1 MASILKKLNKMYIL
15 YCYSCSSRYE
25 MYKDGETFT
34 CPECYKSIDICNI
47 NDDDFE
53 FDYNSLRN
61 YIINNPSYGN
71 KIIAVYLRYIG
82 MKDEIIY
89 NKKLISILYEDLY
102 KTYKPLLYSPEAIL
116 DTYNRIV

>member
-1 MASILKKLNKMYIL
+1 MCKDRWSEI
-15 YCYSCSSRYE
+15 S
-25 MYKDGETFT
+25 YKTVFHFSKQCKFT
-34 CPECYKSIDICNI
+34 
-47 NDDDFE
+47 
-53 FDYNSLRN
+53 
-61 YIINNPSYGN
+61 GN

>member
-1 MASILKKLNKMYIL
+1 MASILKKLKKMYIL
-15 YCYSCSSRYE
+15 YCYSCSSCYE
-25 MYKDGETFT
+25 MTKDGETFT
-34 CPECYKSIDICNI
+34 CPECCKSIDICNVK
-47 NDDDFE
+47 NDDFE

-89 NKKLISILYEDLY
+89 NKKLISILDEDLY
-102 KTYKPLLYSPEAIL
+102 RTYKPLLYSHKAIL